1 MFPMDLRCATFTC
14 KTVEG
19 EVFETD
25 DINLIGAPM
34 GEVHFWVDDK
44 ECESVT
50 VEGVD
55 FATLGIVGETMTR
68 RIVPADNV
76 NSVSFNENEG
86 IYTIDGIPC
95 QKATLERL

>member
-14 KTVEG
+14 KSVEG

-50 VEGVD
+50 VSGVD
-55 FATLGIVGETMTR
+55 FASLSFVGMSSKGE
-68 RIVPADNV
+68 IIPWAGV
-76 NSVSFNENEG
+76 NSVSFNDNEG
-86 IYTIDGIPC
+86 IYYIDNIPC
-95 QKATLERL
+95 KNVNLVLE